1 MKLLRAIRDNRHI
14 RFLITTGLILAAIG
28 LSGKGYSFFLVGAI
42 SLLAGASYQR
52 RLPEPSTFIAAERVT
67 LVLGHIDLSSWSD
80 PIELNKGNR
89 VLVCVDFEYNDGRM
103 CKCYLTPRSG
113 RPISVKA
120 DRAEGAD
127 NDA

>member
-14 RFLITTGLILAAIG
+14 RCLITIG
-28 LSGKGYSFFLVGAI
+28 LMMIATVLAPDSRLIAFFIILLAI
-42 SLLAGASYQR
+42 SVYPSKT
-52 RLPEPSTFIAAERVT
+52 PEPSTFIAAERVT
-67 LVLGHIDLSSWSD
+67 LVLGHINLSSWSD

-113 RPISVKA
+113 SPISVKA
-120 DRAEGAD
+120 DHVREG
-127 NDA
+127 

>member
-1 MKLLRAIRDNRHI
+1 MKLLRAIRDNRRARCFI
-14 RFLITTGLILAAIG
+14 TASLIVTALAVNNAIVTFFIILLIVLTY
-28 LSGKGYSFFLVGAI
+28 KYKP
-42 SLLAGASYQR
+42 
-52 RLPEPSTFIAAERVT
+52 PEPSTFIAAERVT
-67 LVLGHIDLSSWSD
+67 LVLGHIDLSNWSD
-80 PIELNKGNR
+80 PIELNKGDR

-113 RPISVKA
+113 SPISVKA